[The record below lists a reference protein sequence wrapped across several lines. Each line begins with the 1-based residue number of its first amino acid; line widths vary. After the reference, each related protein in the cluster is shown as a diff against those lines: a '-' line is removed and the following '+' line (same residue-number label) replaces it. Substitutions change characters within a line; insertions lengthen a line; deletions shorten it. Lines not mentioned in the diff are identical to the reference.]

1 MARRKTTPKKAK
13 ARPAAPP
20 KPKRTA
26 RPPVEDLERAVRTL
40 ERRLKHLAA
49 EHEAVLEKHERQL
62 VNVKRGADRRVASM
76 MREIATLRHFEAR
89 ATAMERLLAERDAV
103 IATLRAR
110 EVPSPTTE
118 TPVPVAV

>member
-13 ARPAAPP
+13 TRAAAPP
-20 KPKRTA
+20 KRAA

-49 EHEAVLEKHERQL
+49 EHEALIEKHGRQL
-62 VNVKRGADRRVASM
+62 ANVKRGADRRVASM
-76 MREIATLRHFEAR
+76 MREITTLRHFEAR

-103 IATLRAR
+103 IAALRAR
-110 EVPSPTTE
+110 EAAPLTG
-118 TPVPVAV
+118 PVAPLATV